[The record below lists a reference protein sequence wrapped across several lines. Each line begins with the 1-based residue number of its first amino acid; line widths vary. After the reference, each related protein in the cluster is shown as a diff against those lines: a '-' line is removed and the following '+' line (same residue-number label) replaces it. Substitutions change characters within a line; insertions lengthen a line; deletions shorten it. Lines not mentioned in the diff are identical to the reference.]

1 MRVGLDAHM
10 VGSHE
15 TGNETYVLGLIDGFT
30 ATKDVEL
37 FVYHAGHMPNVASQ
51 SVHLRRLRGT
61 SSWSRLTLDLPVRTW
76 RDATDVV
83 HTTYTAPLWSSC
95 PVILTVHDISYASHP
110 DWFSPRD
117 LGVLS
122 RAVPWS
128 IKRAARVITVSD
140 LCRREIIERY
150 AVPEAKVV
158 RIYNAAGP
166 AARTIAPE
174 VARIEVAA
182 LGIDPSQPYVLAVGN
197 LQPRKNL
204 VRLIDAFRMLIR
216 DNIEVN
222 LVLVGPEHF
231 RSELVTAAAS
241 DLAGRVHFTDYVSHG
256 QLASL
261 YACAR
266 VFAFP
271 SLYEGFGIPA
281 LEAMAHGT
289 PVACA
294 RAGALPEVCGDAA
307 AYFDPTDINS
317 IAATVKGVMND
328 GALRERLARAGR
340 IRQSQFTWERAA
352 EETLAVYRDAL
363 QEHRIGHTT
372 G

>member
-1 MRVGLDAHM
+1 MLRRHHGIARSAPRAAAGNPPTRLEYCPIDQAPVASMRVGLDAHM

-76 RDATDVV
+76 LDATDVF

-95 PVILTVHDISYASHP
+95 PVILTV
-110 DWFSPRD
+110 
-117 LGVLS
+117 
-122 RAVPWS
+122 
-128 IKRAARVITVSD
+128 
-140 LCRREIIERY
+140 
-150 AVPEAKVV
+150 
-158 RIYNAAGP
+158 
-166 AARTIAPE
+166 
-174 VARIEVAA
+174 
-182 LGIDPSQPYVLAVGN
+182 
-197 LQPRKNL
+197 
-204 VRLIDAFRMLIR
+204 
-216 DNIEVN
+216 
-222 LVLVGPEHF
+222 LVGPEHF
-231 RSELVTAAAS
+231 RSELVTAAAT
-241 DLAGRVHFTDYVSHG
+241 DLAGRVHFTGYVSHG

-352 EETLAVYRDAL
+352 EETLAVYLDAL